1 MIEDKH
7 FQRKRSTRAHPF
19 AEERN
24 TGYGWKHVTGQTQ
37 TRAKSYEMQY
47 DQSDYLMINILL
59 FIANAV

>member
-7 FQRKRSTRAHPF
+7 FQRKRSTPAHPS

-47 DQSDYLMINILL
+47 DQSD
-59 FIANAV
+59 